1 MTGLLVGVM
10 VLLVLLVMSFLGFAG
25 FFIATYNNLVRLR
38 NSVRNSMAQIDTQL
52 QRRFDL
58 IPNLEETVKGL
69 VDHEMELLS
78 TISDNR
84 SSYMKAGSEV
94 EKLAMNTQLTT
105 TLNTLYSIAEA
116 HPEIKTNANYLKL
129 QEELAEAEDKVTF
142 ARQFYN
148 DAVTIYN
155 TKLQMFPSNLIA
167 RMFGFTEA
175 ELFDVDDVARDAQR
189 VDF

>member
-1 MTGLLVGVM
+1 MTGLLVGVFIL
-10 VLLVLLVMSFLGFAG
+10 VAALVLGFVGCLGFFAV
-25 FFIATYNNLVRLR
+25 TYNQLVRLR
-38 NSVRNSMAQIDTQL
+38 NSVKNSMAPIDTQL

-69 VDHEMELLS
+69 EEHEKELLLS
-78 TISDNR
+78 ITDSR
-84 SSYMKAGSEV
+84 SNYLKAGTEA

-105 TLNTLYSIAEA
+105 TLNNLYAVAEA
-116 HPEIKTNANYLKL
+116 RPEIKSNATYLKL

-155 TKLQMFPSNLIA
+155 NKLQMFPRNLIA
-167 RMFGFTEA
+167 RMFGFPEA
-175 ELFDVDDVARDAQR
+175 ELFDVDDVAREAHQIDL
-189 VDF
+189 

>member
-1 MTGLLVGVM
+1 MTGLLIGVLVLV
-10 VLLVLLVMSFLGFAG
+10 VLLVLSFLGVLG
-25 FFIATYNNLVRLR
+25 FFAVTYNELVRLR
-38 NSVRNSMAQIDTQL
+38 NSVKNSMAQIDTQL

-78 TISDNR
+78 NITDSR
-84 SSYMKAGSEV
+84 SSYLRADSEA

-105 TLNTLYSIAEA
+105 TLNTLYSIAETN
-116 HPEIKTNANYLKL
+116 PQIKTNTNYLKL
-129 QEELAEAEDKVTF
+129 QEELSEAEDKVTF

-148 DAVTIYN
+148 DAVTMYN
-155 TKLQMFPSNLIA
+155 NKLQMFPSNLIA
-167 RMFGFTEA
+167 RMFGFCEA
-175 ELFDVDDVARDAQR
+175 ELFDVDDVAREPHQ

>member
-1 MTGLLVGVM
+1 MMNGLLVGVLAF
-10 VLLVLLVMSFLGFAG
+10 VVALLLGFVGCVG
-25 FFIATYNNLVRLR
+25 FFIVTYNKLVRLR
-38 NSVRNSMAQIDTQL
+38 NSVKNSMAQIDTQL

-69 VDHEMELLS
+69 EDHEMELLTS
-78 TISDNR
+78 IADSR
-84 SSYMKAGSEV
+84 SNYLSAGSEA

-105 TLNTLYSIAEA
+105 TLNALAKTYPKL
-116 HPEIKTNANYLKL
+116 KTNANYLKL
-129 QEELAEAEDKVTF
+129 QEELSEAEDKVTF

-155 TKLQMFPSNLIA
+155 NKLQMFPSNLIA
-167 RMFGFTEA
+167 KMFGFTEA
-175 ELFDVDDVARDAQR
+175 ELFDVDDITREAHH

>member
-10 VLLVLLVMSFLGFAG
+10 VLLVLLVVSFLGFAG

-155 TKLQMFPSNLIA
+155 NKLQMFPSNLIA